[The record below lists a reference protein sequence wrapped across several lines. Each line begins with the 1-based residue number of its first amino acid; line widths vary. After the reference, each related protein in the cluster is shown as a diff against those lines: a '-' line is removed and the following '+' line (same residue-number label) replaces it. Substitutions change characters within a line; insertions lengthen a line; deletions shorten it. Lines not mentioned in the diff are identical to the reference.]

1 MGIQKKDP
9 TRMMGLAVHIT
20 CPPVWHVTR
29 SLGEARQGLS
39 ACPIWSDYSR
49 ESPSRLSNLEG
60 LEKDVSG
67 ICLFS
72 CDPHT
77 DGSFPS
83 RLRNNTRHGSC
94 KMPSK
99 YGLSR
104 FHASPSVLL
113 LTLTVLKQAEFC
125 SSTRNIQKQPVRQSN
140 NQSHKTTICELPEQS
155 VSKRVPFPTGL
166 VRCSQWT
173 RELRQQPLLRN
184 LAMDQLRKIT

>member
-9 TRMMGLAVHIT
+9 TRMTGLAVHIT

-83 RLRNNTRHGSC
+83 RLRNSTRHGSC
-94 KMPSK
+94 RMPSK

-113 LTLTVLKQAEFC
+113 LTLTVLKQAKFC
-125 SSTRNIQKQPVRQSN
+125 RSTRNIQKQPVRQSN

-155 VSKRVPFPTGL
+155 VSKRGSFQQGSWGVPSEP
-166 VRCSQWT
+166 
-173 RELRQQPLLRN
+173 EN
-184 LAMDQLRKIT
+184 

>member
-1 MGIQKKDP
+1 M
-9 TRMMGLAVHIT
+9 TGLAVYIT
-20 CPPVWHVTR
+20 CPPVWQR

-39 ACPIWSDYSR
+39 ACSIWSDWSR
-49 ESPSRLSNLEG
+49 ESPSRLSHLEG

-67 ICLFS
+67 IWPFS

-83 RLRNNTRHGSC
+83 RLRNSNRHGSC

-113 LTLTVLKQAEFC
+113 LILTLLKQAEFC

-155 VSKRVPFPTGL
+155 VSKRVQFPTGL
-166 VRCSQWT
+166 VRYSQWT

>member
-1 MGIQKKDP
+1 M
-9 TRMMGLAVHIT
+9 TGLAVYIT
-20 CPPVWHVTR
+20 CPPVWQR

-39 ACPIWSDYSR
+39 ACSIWSDWSR
-49 ESPSRLSNLEG
+49 ESPSQLSHLEG

-67 ICLFS
+67 IWPFS

-83 RLRNNTRHGSC
+83 RLRNSTRHGSC

-113 LTLTVLKQAEFC
+113 LILTLLKQAEFC

-140 NQSHKTTICELPEQS
+140 NQSHKTTVCELPEQS
-155 VSKRVPFPTGL
+155 VSKRVQFPTGL
-166 VRCSQWT
+166 VRYSQWI
-173 RELRQQPLLRN
+173 RELRQ
-184 LAMDQLRKIT
+184 

>member
-1 MGIQKKDP
+1 M
-9 TRMMGLAVHIT
+9 TGLAVYIT
-20 CPPVWHVTR
+20 CPPVWQR

-39 ACPIWSDYSR
+39 ACSIWSDWSR
-49 ESPSRLSNLEG
+49 ESPSRLSLLEG

-67 ICLFS
+67 IWPFS

-83 RLRNNTRHGSC
+83 RLRNSTRHGSC

-113 LTLTVLKQAEFC
+113 LILTLLKQAEFC

-140 NQSHKTTICELPEQS
+140 NQSQDDSLRAPRTISVKTCA
-155 VSKRVPFPTGL
+155 VSNRAREVFPMNPRTKTAATPSKSSYGPA
-166 VRCSQWT
+166 QKDNID
-173 RELRQQPLLRN
+173 LLS
-184 LAMDQLRKIT
+184 